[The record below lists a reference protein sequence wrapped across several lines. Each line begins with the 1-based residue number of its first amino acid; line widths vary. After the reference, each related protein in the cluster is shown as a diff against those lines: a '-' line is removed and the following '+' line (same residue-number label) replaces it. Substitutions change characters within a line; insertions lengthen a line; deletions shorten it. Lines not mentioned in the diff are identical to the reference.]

1 MAHYQFEV
9 LHPFNDG
16 NGRLGRLLV
25 VLHLM
30 QAGVLGEPT
39 LTVSPWFEA
48 RRAEYYERLLGVSTQ
63 GDWDAWLRFFAQG
76 LTQSARD
83 TEASLHDLLAV
94 QADLKAKVRAAGLR
108 AENAMLVV
116 DLALAQPIFTVRT
129 VQRRLGVT
137 YARANGL
144 VGQLVTA
151 GVLQQY
157 DEAVYDRRFTA
168 PDVLAVLLR

>member
-1 MAHYQFEV
+1 MGCDMATSQDCV
-9 LHPFNDG
+9 TGTCGP
-16 NGRLGRLLV
+16 RLTPHHLL
-25 VLHLM
+25 
-30 QAGVLGEPT
+30 
-39 LTVSPWFEA
+39 
-48 RRAEYYERLLGVSTQ
+48 
-63 GDWDAWLRFFAQG
+63 
-76 LTQSARD
+76 
-83 TEASLHDLLAV
+83 
-94 QADLKAKVRAAGLR
+94 AAGLR